1 MKQEDLRR
9 TILEELARIAPDVDV
24 AAVDDQASLRDDY
37 DLDSV
42 DALNLLTA
50 LHKRLGVDIPEAD
63 YGRLHSL
70 QDLLD
75 YLGPRLA

>member
-24 AAVDDQASLRDDY
+24 AAVDDQASLRDEY

-75 YLGPRLA
+75 YLGPRLG

>member
-1 MKQEDLRR
+1 MKQDDLRHV
-9 TILEELARIAPDVDV
+9 ILEELVRIAPDVD
-24 AAVDDQASLRDDY
+24 ATAVDDQASLRDEY

-50 LHKRLGVDIPEAD
+50 LHKRLGVNIPEAD

-75 YLGPRLA
+75 YLGPRLG